1 MVYPGTGRHQ
11 EERTELAINWKGKVV
26 GRKERLETLSIGP
39 YKMGTI

>member
-1 MVYPGTGRHQ
+1 MYPGTGRHQ